1 MVAADRFLMDRY
13 DELGLELVGSDA
25 HAASAY
31 DAAAQGIILLKNDR
45 KHLPLSLEQGLTVAV
60 IGPHA
65 NSSTGHDSPGLLG
78 SYNNEVSGHNVAGI
92 WVAVFLRRQRY
103 RCRQDNTAVLNQTML
118 LAARRHFG
126 AEHVLY
132 SPGCDSLGCP
142 NRSAFAA
149 ATAAAAQ
156 GDVAVVFLGI
166 SGGFEAETRDRN
178 ACSERPG
185 SSSWTPPA
193 FCPGPNPAWKHGES
207 VGLALPGNQTA
218 LALAVAE
225 ANPKTIVVL
234 VHGGM
239 VYLEEIVQTGASV
252 VSALYPG
259 QQGGDAVWDV
269 LTGARPPAGKLP
281 YTWCKCSPLCVTSH
295 RKPRQ
300 NLLHRFQQVRGGAR
314 PDQRSG
320 PARRARHHLQILHR
334 QAALQIRPRRV
345 LHGVHVRVEPAPAQQ
360 HEHPSGSRR
369 VCAVGVRRQHGQH
382 CERLRGFGVRLADR
396 RRLPAPHAD
405 RLRAPVACAA
415 GRDCDGHPRRRS
427 AYARLR
433 G

>member
-1 MVAADRFLMDRY
+1 MVAADLFLMDRY

-78 SYNNEVSGHNVAGI
+78 AYNNEDNV
-92 WVAVFLRRQRY
+92 
-103 RCRQDNTAVLNQTML
+103 AVLNQTML

-126 AEHVLY
+126 AQHVLY

-149 ATAAAAQ
+149 ATAAAKQA
-156 GDVAVVFLGI
+156 DVAVVFLGI
-166 SGGFEAETRDRN
+166 SGGFEAETKDRN

-281 YTWCKCSPLCVTSH
+281 YTWCKRSPLFASSSEVEASSKSSAQIPTS
-295 RKPRQ
+295 
-300 NLLHRFQQVRGGAR
+300 
-314 PDQRSG
+314 S
-320 PARRARHHLQILHR
+320 
-334 QAALQIRPRRV
+334 
-345 LHGVHVRVEPAPAQQ
+345 
-360 HEHPSGSRR
+360 
-369 VCAVGVRRQHGQH
+369 
-382 CERLRGFGVRLADR
+382 
-396 RRLPAPHAD
+396 
-405 RLRAPVACAA
+405 
-415 GRDCDGHPRRRS
+415 RRS
-427 AYARLR
+427 AARSTIRTCAPGSASLTDTTPASRSTDTATASPTRSSRTR
-433 G
+433 GASPRPAA